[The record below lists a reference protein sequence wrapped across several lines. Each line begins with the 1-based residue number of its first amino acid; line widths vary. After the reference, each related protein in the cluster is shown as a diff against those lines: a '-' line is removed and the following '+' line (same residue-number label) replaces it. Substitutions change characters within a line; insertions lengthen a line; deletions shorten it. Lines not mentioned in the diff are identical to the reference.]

1 MAIDLQKISGL
12 PISFDEKKID
22 LEFQGNFP
30 FIKKSERTL
39 DELRPYLKNPDVK
52 NCLPAGRQ
60 GLGPVYRVWRNAHL
74 ATDNEKINSHNLR
87 YDLTLVPPGIIGNE
101 FVKTAGHYHKKPYP
115 EIYEVLLGRA
125 YFLIQ
130 SESIV
135 YLAEAGPGEKFVIPP
150 SFGHNT
156 INVFNEPLLVAN
168 FVSEKAEYDY
178 EPYKN
183 NRGAMYYFVS
193 GGELVNI
200 EKNPN
205 YKLIPEIKK
214 IRPKEYPEFGIL
226 KNKPLYNLVSNLE
239 KLRFL
244 NYPEEFIHEWD
255 RILSPFGRCPE
266 GTKN

>member
-1 MAIDLQKISGL
+1 MINLQKISGL
-12 PISFDEKKID
+12 PISFDEKKMD
-22 LEFQGNFP
+22 LKFSGDFP

-60 GLGPVYRVWRNAHL
+60 GPNPVYRVWRNAHL

-135 YLAEAGPGEKFVIPP
+135 YLAEAGPGEKFIIPP

-156 INVFNEPLLVAN
+156 INVFNEPLLMTN
-168 FVSEKAEYDY
+168 LVSEKAEYDY

-183 NRGAMYYFVS
+183 NHGAMYYFLKNNDLIDIV
-193 GGELVNI
+193 
-200 EKNPN
+200 KNPN
-205 YKLIPEIKK
+205 YESVPEIKK
-214 IRPKEYPEFGIL
+214 IRVREYPEFGL
-226 KNKPLYNLVSNLE
+226 VKNRPLYSLVNNLE
-239 KLRFL
+239 KLKFL
-244 NYPEEFIHEWD
+244 NYSEEFSTLGW
-255 RILSPFGRCPE
+255 
-266 GTKN
+266 

>member
-1 MAIDLQKISGL
+1 MEYRNGKNMAIDLQKISGL

-135 YLAEAGPGEKFVIPP
+135 YLAEAGPGEKFIIPP

-156 INVFNEPLLVAN
+156 INVFNEPLLMAN

-178 EPYKN
+178 KPYEN
-183 NRGAMYYFVS
+183 NHGAMYYFVP

-214 IRPKEYPEFGIL
+214 IRPKEYPEFSL
-226 KNKPLYNLVSNLE
+226 TKNRPLYSLINNIE

-244 NYPEEFIHEWD
+244 NYPEEFASLGW
-255 RILSPFGRCPE
+255 
-266 GTKN
+266 